1 MSCRLGR
8 QSYLRTFDPEQSCC
22 DPFLLGPTLSR
33 LLARS
38 LRPAPPTPVFAMS
51 CSTARFSTLYARL
64 RSSSRVGDATTTRS
78 GPTPQSDTNHQHR
91 GVRARIRRVAG
102 CATPTGSAGHAG
114 ATANLKLT
122 FHLDHLAG
130 ADHSHKPLFSWRGCI
145 VRTG

>member
-1 MSCRLGR
+1 M
-8 QSYLRTFDPEQSCC
+8 
-22 DPFLLGPTLSR
+22 
-33 LLARS
+33 
-38 LRPAPPTPVFAMS
+38 PVFAMS

-114 ATANLKLT
+114 ATANLTLKFT
-122 FHLDHLAG
+122 LDHLAG
-130 ADHSHKPLFSWRGCI
+130 ADHSHKPLFFGELYSSHRPRLNRQDLLWRTHLHDRKAC
-145 VRTG
+145 